1 MNILIIEDNGYKYKD
16 IKEALNKIFINPVI
30 NWEKSKTS
38 GLYAIEKHNFKTSGL
53 IPYDLIICDNYL
65 PIFDDERTLKECAL
79 DIINEIKE
87 NYELNNLKI
96 IVCSAGNLEPNNYD
110 FFIQYDSNIL
120 LDEEFLKILQKM
132 NDIKRKTLKK

>member
-16 IKEALNKIFINPVI
+16 IKESLNRIFVNPI
-30 NWEKSKTS
+30 ITWKKSKTS
-38 GLYAIEKHNFKTSGL
+38 GLYAIEKTSGL
-53 IPYDLIICDNYL
+53 ITYDLVICDNYL
-65 PIFDDERTLKECAL
+65 PIFDDERTLKECAF
-79 DIINEIKE
+79 DIINEIRK

-120 LDEEFLKILQKM
+120 LDEDFLKILQKM
-132 NDIKRKTLKK
+132 NDMKRKKILKK

>member
-16 IKEALNKIFINPVI
+16 IKESLNRIFANPI
-30 NWEKSKTS
+30 ITWKKSKTS
-38 GLYAIEKHNFKTSGL
+38 GLYAIEKTSGL
-53 IPYDLIICDNYL
+53 IIYDLVICVNYL

-79 DIINEIKE
+79 DIINEIRK

-132 NDIKRKTLKK
+132 NDMKRKKTLKK

>member
-16 IKEALNKIFINPVI
+16 IKESLNRIFVNPVI
-30 NWEKSKTS
+30 TWKKSKTS
-38 GLYAIEKHNFKTSGL
+38 GLYAIEKTSGL
-53 IPYDLIICDNYL
+53 IAYDLVICDNYL

-79 DIINEIKE
+79 DIINEIRK

-132 NDIKRKTLKK
+132 NEMKRKKTLKK